1 MGGAEGGCDKKPHT
15 YLPPK
20 PHTPHIFP
28 PIIPSIPHPHIPTS
42 PVFYSILLATMH
54 VPCILRYMPVHRS
67 GTPPMVGCTYF
78 KVGEKSEC
86 NLDVLETE
94 VVGERG
100 WVGLVLDWHFVCCLK

>member
-1 MGGAEGGCDKKPHT
+1 VTRNLIPT
-15 YLPPK
+15 YPPS
-20 PHTPHIFP
+20 PIP
-28 PIIPSIPHPHIPTS
+28 PISFLLSYHQYHIPTS